1 MRRLASADTEHRRG
15 MVLGLTMAEVLILLL
30 FLLMLALTHAL
41 TLRDRKMSDETN
53 RANIAERELEAF
65 RPFLAALQGSG
76 VLPEE
81 VARDIGRRLAK
92 QVELER
98 EVERLRAEAAQ
109 FQSELR
115 EANNALRQF
124 WDVAAEARR
133 IDPSAPPPA
142 TLHRALKQAA
152 EARLS
157 QTTSSML
164 SETVRQLEAAA
175 RSIAPD
181 APPAATLQRG
191 LDGLVQT
198 GALTDVVVA
207 VRDTERRLAGHLQRE
222 FGTDLPRWG
231 ATFDAGALTIRFQ
244 NPDVLFEGGSA
255 ELQPGFARLLTEF
268 IPRYITSLREFR
280 DDIQEVRIEG
290 HTSSEWQ
297 GVGALEAYFRNMA
310 LSQARTR
317 TVLDF
322 GLTRTAI
329 PPDMRDWA
337 RGLITANGL
346 SSSRLRFR
354 PDGAE
359 DREGSRRVEF
369 RVVMKLRENVMRV
382 VEGRR

>member
-1 MRRLASADTEHRRG
+1 
-15 MVLGLTMAEVLILLL
+15 MAEVLILLL

-41 TLRDRKMSDETN
+41 TLQDRKMSDETN
-53 RANIAERELEAF
+53 RANLAERELEVF
-65 RPFLAALQGSG
+65 RLFVEALQRSDTQPG
-76 VLPEE
+76 E
-81 VARDIGRRLAK
+81 VAHDIARRLAM
-92 QVELER
+92 QVQLQR
-98 EVERLRAEAAQ
+98 EIERLRAEAAR

-115 EANNALRQF
+115 EAADAVQAFR
-124 WDVAAEARR
+124 DVAAEARR
-133 IDPSAPPPA
+133 IDPSAPPAA
-142 TLHRALKQAA
+142 TLQRMLRQAA
-152 EARLS
+152 EAQPSRA
-157 QTTSSML
+157 TSSML
-164 SETVRQLEAAA
+164 SESIHQLETAA
-175 RSIAPD
+175 RAIAPD
-181 APPAATLQRG
+181 APPAATLQLG
-191 LDGLVQT
+191 LERLIRT

-207 VRDTERRLAGHLQRE
+207 VRDTERRLAGHLQGE
-222 FGTDLPRWG
+222 FGADLPRWG

-255 ELQPGFARLLTEF
+255 ELQPGFARQLTEF
-268 IPRYITSLREFR
+268 FPRYIASLREFR

-297 GVGALEAYFRNMA
+297 GAAPLEAYFRNMA

-317 TVLDF
+317 SVLDF

-382 VEGRR
+382 VEGQR